1 MWWKKYIKIAI
12 IVIVI
17 GLIGFGIYKLAGIL
31 VNSTYSSR
39 KLVEEQSVESNKETP
54 DISREEVK
62 EDQTVVFYN
71 EETLEE
77 NKDSY
82 IQEFSENS
90 EGVST
95 TEEILSHIESSYGNK
110 YIELNSKEF
119 SGNNQNVL
127 VLRYKEDVS
136 FSESI
141 NSYDYISIIYG
152 ANIVDFLGD
161 NFVVYKYNNSYIVY
175 DWSDLNAFNSESKIG
190 DENVL
195 NISSALSLVESYNDT
210 EILYTK
216 GVSIN

>member
-17 GLIGFGIYKLAGIL
+17 GLIGFGIYKLAGVL
-31 VNSTYSSR
+31 VSSTYSSR
-39 KLVEEQSVESNKETP
+39 ELVEEQSVESNKETP

-136 FSESI
+136 FSDSI
-141 NSYDYISIIYG
+141 NFYDYISIIYG
-152 ANIVDFLGD
+152 SNIVDFLGD
-161 NFVVYKYNNSYIVY
+161 NYVVYKYNNSYIVY
-175 DWSDLNAFNSESKIG
+175 DWSDLNTFSSESKIG
-190 DENVL
+190 DENSL
-195 NISSALSLVESYNDT
+195 NIASTLSLVEKYNGT

>member
-1 MWWKKYIKIAI
+1 MWWKKYIKIVI

-17 GLIGFGIYKLAGIL
+17 GLVGFGIYKLAGVI
-31 VNSTYSSR
+31 VDNTYSSR
-39 KLVEEQSVESNKETP
+39 ELVEEQSGESNKESTDVP
-54 DISREEVK
+54 EEKVE
-62 EDQTVVFYN
+62 EDQTVIFYN
-71 EETLEE
+71 EETLKED
-77 NKDSY
+77 KASY
-82 IQEFSENS
+82 FQESSESS
-90 EGVST
+90 EGVTT
-95 TEEILSHIESSYGNK
+95 TEKILSHIENSYNDK
-110 YIELNSKEF
+110 YKELNSKEF
-119 SGNNQNVL
+119 NGNNQNVL

>member
-1 MWWKKYIKIAI
+1 MWWKKYIKIVI

-17 GLIGFGIYKLAGIL
+17 GLMGFGVYKLAGVI
-31 VNSTYSSR
+31 VDNTYSSR
-39 KLVEEQSVESNKETP
+39 ELVEEQSGESNKEST
-54 DISREEVK
+54 DVSEEKVE
-62 EDQTVVFYN
+62 EDQTVIFYN

-77 NKDSY
+77 DKASY
-82 IQEFSENS
+82 FQESSESS
-90 EGVST
+90 EGVTT
-95 TEEILSHIESSYGNK
+95 TEEILSHIENSYSDK
-110 YIELNSKEF
+110 YKELNSKEF
-119 SGNNQNVL
+119 NGNNQNVL

-152 ANIVDFLGD
+152 SNIVDFLGD

-190 DENVL
+190 DENSL
-195 NISSALSLVESYNDT
+195 NISSALSLVESYNGT

>member
-1 MWWKKYIKIAI
+1 MWWKKYIKIVI

-17 GLIGFGIYKLAGIL
+17 GLMGFGVYKLAGVI
-31 VNSTYSSR
+31 VNNTYSSR
-39 KLVEEQSVESNKETP
+39 ELVGEQSGESNKEPTDVP
-54 DISREEVK
+54 EERVE
-62 EDQTVVFYN
+62 EDHTVIFYN
-71 EETLEE
+71 EETLE
-77 NKDSY
+77 NDKASY
-82 IQEFSENS
+82 IQESSESS
-90 EGVST
+90 EGVTT
-95 TEEILSHIESSYGNK
+95 TEEILSYIENSYNDK
-110 YIELNSKEF
+110 YKELNSKEF
-119 SGNNQNVL
+119 NGNNQNVL

>member
-1 MWWKKYIKIAI
+1 MWWKKYIKIVI

-17 GLIGFGIYKLAGIL
+17 GLVGFGIYKLAGVI
-31 VNSTYSSR
+31 VDNTYSSR
-39 KLVEEQSVESNKETP
+39 ELVEEQSGESNKEST
-54 DISREEVK
+54 DVSEEKVE
-62 EDQTVVFYN
+62 EDQTVIFYN

-77 NKDSY
+77 DKASY
-82 IQEFSENS
+82 FQESSESS

-95 TEEILSHIESSYGNK
+95 TEEILSHIENSYSDK
-110 YIELNSKEF
+110 YKELNSKEF
-119 SGNNQNVL
+119 NGNNQNVL

-152 ANIVDFLGD
+152 SNIVDFLGD

-190 DENVL
+190 DENSL
-195 NISSALSLVESYNDT
+195 NISSALSLVESYNGT

>member
-1 MWWKKYIKIAI
+1 MWWKKYIKIVI

-17 GLIGFGIYKLAGIL
+17 GLVGFGIYKLAGVI
-31 VNSTYSSR
+31 VDNTYSSR
-39 KLVEEQSVESNKETP
+39 ELVEEQSGESNKEST
-54 DISREEVK
+54 DVSEEKVE
-62 EDQTVVFYN
+62 EDQTVIFYN

-77 NKDSY
+77 DKASY
-82 IQEFSENS
+82 FKESSESS

-95 TEEILSHIESSYGNK
+95 TEEILSHIENSYSDK
-110 YIELNSKEF
+110 YKELNSKEF
-119 SGNNQNVL
+119 NGNNQNVL

-152 ANIVDFLGD
+152 ANIVDFLAD

-190 DENVL
+190 DENSL
-195 NISSALSLVESYNDT
+195 NISSALSLVESYNGT

>member
-17 GLIGFGIYKLAGIL
+17 GLIGFGIYKLSGVL
-31 VNSTYSSR
+31 VSSTYSSR
-39 KLVEEQSVESNKETP
+39 ELVEEQSVESNKETP

-136 FSESI
+136 FSDSI
-141 NSYDYISIIYG
+141 NFYDYISIIYG
-152 ANIVDFLGD
+152 SNIVDFLGD
-161 NFVVYKYNNSYIVY
+161 NYVVYKYNNSYIVY
-175 DWSDLNAFNSESKIG
+175 DWSDLNTFSSESKIG
-190 DENVL
+190 DENSL
-195 NISSALSLVESYNDT
+195 NIASTLSLVEKYNGT

>member
-17 GLIGFGIYKLAGIL
+17 GLIGFGIYKLAGVL

-39 KLVEEQSVESNKETP
+39 ELVEEQSVESNKETP
-54 DISREEVK
+54 DVSREEVK

-90 EGVST
+90 KGVST

-136 FSESI
+136 FSDSI
-141 NSYDYISIIYG
+141 NFYDYISIIYG
-152 ANIVDFLGD
+152 SNIVDFLGD
-161 NFVVYKYNNSYIVY
+161 NYVVYKYNNSYIVY
-175 DWSDLNAFNSESKIG
+175 DWSDLNTFSSESKIG
-190 DENVL
+190 DENSL
-195 NISSALSLVESYNDT
+195 NIASTLSLVENYNGT

>member
-1 MWWKKYIKIAI
+1 MWWKKYIKIVI

-17 GLIGFGIYKLAGIL
+17 GLMGFGVYKLAGVI
-31 VNSTYSSR
+31 VDNTYSSR
-39 KLVEEQSVESNKETP
+39 ELVGEQSGESNKEPTDVP
-54 DISREEVK
+54 EEKVE

-71 EETLEE
+71 EETLE
-77 NKDSY
+77 KDKASY
-82 IQEFSENS
+82 IQESSDSS
-90 EGVST
+90 EGVTT
-95 TEEILSHIESSYGNK
+95 TEEILSYIENSYSDK
-110 YIELNSKEF
+110 YKELNSKEF
-119 SGNNQNVL
+119 NDNNQNVL

>member
-17 GLIGFGIYKLAGIL
+17 GLIGFGIYKLAGVL

-39 KLVEEQSVESNKETP
+39 ELVEEQSVESNKETP

-136 FSESI
+136 FSDSI
-141 NSYDYISIIYG
+141 NFYDYISIIYG
-152 ANIVDFLGD
+152 SNIVDFLGD
-161 NFVVYKYNNSYIVY
+161 NYVVYKYNNSYIVY
-175 DWSDLNAFNSESKIG
+175 DWSDLNTFSSESKIG
-190 DENVL
+190 DENSL
-195 NISSALSLVESYNDT
+195 NIASTLSLVENYNGT